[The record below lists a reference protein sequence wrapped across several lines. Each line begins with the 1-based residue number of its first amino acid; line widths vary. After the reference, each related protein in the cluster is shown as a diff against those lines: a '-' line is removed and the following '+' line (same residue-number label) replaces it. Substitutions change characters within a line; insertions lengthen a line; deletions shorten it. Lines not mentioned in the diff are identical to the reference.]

1 MSLQQNLTQFRFDLE
16 TLQLMLDSNR
26 NDQEVRNELS
36 SLGFTNNLVSLVLDN
51 RRLLNSVMLRLQL
64 YSESNLE
71 ESNVRENLNKLNNN
85 QVSDLLNH
93 LYSTVAESVEE
104 VEETDNTLEESETEN
119 NIEVTDETVLLNN
132 FFNECITQTNE
143 ATDVVR
149 SSEFYNA
156 LTSWWSS
163 DNVEVPDKK
172 VLKNYLNERLGK
184 ANKSTWSCVALN

>member
-1 MSLQQNLTQFRFDLE
+1 MSLQQNLTQFQFDLE

-51 RRLLNSVMLRLQL
+51 KRLLNSLMLRLQL
-64 YSESNLE
+64 YSESNFE
-71 ESNVRENLNKLNNN
+71 ESNVRENLNRLNNN

-93 LYSTVAESVEE
+93 LYSTSVESV

-119 NIEVTDETVLLNN
+119 NTEVTDETVLLNN
-132 FFNECITQTNE
+132 FFNECIKQTNE

-156 LTSWWSS
+156 LTTWWSS

-172 VLKNYLNERLGK
+172 ILKNYLNERLGK